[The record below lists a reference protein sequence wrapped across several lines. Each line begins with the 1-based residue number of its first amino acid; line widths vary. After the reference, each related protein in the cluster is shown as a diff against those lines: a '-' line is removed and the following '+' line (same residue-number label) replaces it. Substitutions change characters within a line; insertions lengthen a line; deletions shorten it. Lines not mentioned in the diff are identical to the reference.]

1 MFEYF
6 GNTDVGKVRKNNE
19 DFYVYKKIDK
29 DEHLFIIADGMG
41 GHRAGDVASS
51 LGTTTFVKE
60 YKKLR
65 GKDNS
70 ILDSLNLS
78 LQKANASILNKA
90 TKEPEKKGMGTTFSA
105 LVIKDMKGNIIHV
118 GDSRIYLIRKNK
130 IKRLTRDHTFVE
142 KMIEEGRIKE
152 KDARTHPHRNIL
164 YYSLGARDSLSPQLI
179 ENFDI
184 FEKDAFL
191 LCSDGLNSMVEDA
204 SIKDYCILYPP
215 QRAVNELIHLANI
228 NGGTDNI
235 TIQIVHFGNVAEQ
248 DKTETLNVGILRK
261 KKAFFIWSLIVLL
274 LFFLIY
280 VFLIK

>member
-29 DEHLFIIADGMG
+29 DEHLFIVADGMG

-70 ILDSLNLS
+70 ISDSLNLS
-78 LQKANASILNKA
+78 LQKANTSILNKA

-105 LVIKDMKGNIIHV
+105 LVIKDMKGSIIHV

-142 KMIEEGRIKE
+142 KMIEEGKIKE
-152 KDARTHPHRNIL
+152 KDAKTHPHRNIL
-164 YYSLGARDSLSPQLI
+164 YYSLGARDSLTPQLI

-191 LCSDGLNSMVEDA
+191 LCSDGLNSMVEDT

-235 TIQIVHFGNVAEQ
+235 TIQIVRFGNIAEQ
-248 DKTETLNVGILRK
+248 DKTETLNVGILREK
-261 KKAFFIWSLIVLL
+261 KTFFIWSLIVLL
-274 LFFLIY
+274 LIFLIY

>member
-29 DEHLFIIADGMG
+29 DEHLFIVADGMG

-70 ILDSLNLS
+70 ISDSLNLS
-78 LQKANASILNKA
+78 LQKANTSILNKA

-142 KMIEEGRIKE
+142 KMIEEGKIKE
-152 KDARTHPHRNIL
+152 KDAKTHPHRNIL
-164 YYSLGARDSLSPQLI
+164 YYSLGARDSLTPQLI

-191 LCSDGLNSMVEDA
+191 LCSDGLNSMVEDT

-248 DKTETLNVGILRK
+248 DKTETLNVGILREK
-261 KKAFFIWSLIVLL
+261 KTFFIWSLIVLL
-274 LFFLIY
+274 LIFLIY

>member
-29 DEHLFIIADGMG
+29 DEHLFIVADGMG

-70 ILDSLNLS
+70 ISDSLNLS
-78 LQKANASILNKA
+78 LQKANTSILNKA

-105 LVIKDMKGNIIHV
+105 LVIKDMKGSIIHV

-142 KMIEEGRIKE
+142 KMIEEGKIKE

-164 YYSLGARDSLSPQLI
+164 YYSLGARDSLTPQLI

-191 LCSDGLNSMVEDA
+191 LCSDGLNSMVEDT

-235 TIQIVHFGNVAEQ
+235 TIQIVRFGNIAEQ
-248 DKTETLNVGILRK
+248 DKTETLNVGILREK
-261 KKAFFIWSLIVLL
+261 KTFFIWSLIVLL
-274 LFFLIY
+274 LIFLIY